1 MSTNRSDQIQS
12 WLDLLCQMV
21 PGIGQ
26 AVLVRNSPGDE
37 PVVRWPNTESI
48 HEDVMMAANLASNQ
62 RKLVTSTLSAATD
75 PDTAVD
81 TLIAIP
87 LKRFE
92 NVKGALA
99 VLVKVKPS
107 QQSTTIQMLRWGEKW
122 LDLLPSLELSEA
134 PAPAVRGPR
143 FVGLTDKIVSR
154 RSASTCLVLG
164 VLFVALVFASGTYR
178 VTGAANLEGEIQRAV
193 VAPFDGYVAAAHA
206 RAGKTVVA
214 GELIAEL
221 DTQDLM
227 LEQQKFAAEINE
239 YDHQYRQALTERNN
253 TQAHIFKSRV
263 GQAQAQLNL
272 TKEKIKR
279 SRLVSSLDG
288 VIISGDLSR
297 SLGAPVKTGD
307 VLFEVAPLDEYRL
320 IILVD
325 EKQVVDV
332 TDGLRGALTLKS
344 MPDEKLPFV
353 VEKVS
358 PVFTSDGQGSAY
370 RVEARLIDRPQGLR
384 PGMEGI
390 AKIDIDKRRFGWI
403 FFHEL
408 VDVLK
413 LWAWRWLP

>member
-1 MSTNRSDQIQS
+1 MI
-12 WLDLLCQMV
+12 
-21 PGIGQ
+21 PGICHATLLQTPDSG
-26 AVLVRNSPGDE
+26 ARR
-37 PVVRWPNTESI
+37 VVTWPNTSTTRK
-48 HEDVMMAANLASNQ
+48 DVISAANAALSNGKVVTATISSGSGEDSAVKTIIAVPLA
-62 RKLVTSTLSAATD
+62 RTD
-75 PDTAVD
+75 G
-81 TLIAIP
+81 
-87 LKRFE
+87 
-92 NVKGALA
+92 VKTTLA
-99 VLVKVKPS
+99 VLVHVKPS
-107 QQSTTIQMLRWGEKW
+107 QQSTVIQMLRWGEKW
-122 LDLLPSLELSEA
+122 LALLPSLERSEL
-134 PAPAVRGPR
+134 PEPAVGIPR
-143 FVGLTDKIVSR
+143 FVGLANKIVSR
-154 RSASTCLVLG
+154 RGASTCLVLG
-164 VLFVALVFASGTYR
+164 ALFVALVLVNGTYR

-263 GQAQAQLNL
+263 GQAEAQLNL
-272 TKEKIKR
+272 TKEKIRR
-279 SRLVSSLDG
+279 SRLVSSLNG

-344 MPDEKLPFV
+344 MPNEKLPFV

-370 RVEARLIDRPQGLR
+370 RVEARLVDRPEGLR

>member
-1 MSTNRSDQIQS
+1 MSTYSSDQIQS

-26 AVLVRNSPGDE
+26 AALVRNAPGDE
-37 PVVRWPNTESI
+37 PVIRWPNTEST
-48 HEDVMMAANLASNQ
+48 HDDVMMAANLASNQ
-62 RKLVTSTLSAATD
+62 GKLVTTTLSAATD
-75 PDTAVD
+75 TGAAVD
-81 TLIAIP
+81 TIIAIP

-92 NVKGALA
+92 AVKGALA
-99 VLVKVKPS
+99 VRVNINPS
-107 QQSTTIQMLRWGEKW
+107 QQSTTIHMLRWGEKW
-122 LDLLPSLELSEA
+122 LGLLPRLGSSEVTEPAHKFPSLA
-134 PAPAVRGPR
+134 G
-143 FVGLTDKIVSR
+143 VGEKSISR
-154 RSASTCLVLG
+154 RGVSMCLVLG
-164 VLFVALVFASGTYR
+164 ALFMALVFASGTYR
-178 VTGAANLEGEIQRAV
+178 VTGTASLEGEIQRAV
-193 VAPFDGYVAAAHA
+193 VAPFDGYVAVAHA
-206 RAGKTVVA
+206 RAGNTVVA

-239 YDHQYRQALTERNN
+239 YDHQYRQALMERNN
-253 TQAHIFKSRV
+253 AQAHIFKSRM
-263 GQAQAQLNL
+263 GQAQAQFNL

-279 SRLVSSLDG
+279 SRLVSSLNG

-307 VLFEVAPLDEYRL
+307 VLFEVAPLDKYRL
-320 IILVD
+320 IVLVD

-332 TDGLRGALTLKS
+332 TDGLKGALTLKS
-344 MPDEKLPFV
+344 MPDEKLSFV

-358 PVFTSDGQGSAY
+358 PVFTSDGQGSTY
-370 RVEARLIDRPQGLR
+370 RVEARLIDRPEGLR
-384 PGMEGI
+384 PGMEGV
-390 AKIDIDKRRFGWI
+390 AKIDIEKRRFGWI